1 MPPWGHGNEKIVKS
15 YWPWRKLFDS
25 TVKASSNQD
34 TTDIWVNL
42 FFRMSFGIWFGLVN
56 HILILASRH
65 TLNRYCY
72 GKTGPL
78 FPCPFKYHKSIKAR
92 SIICIMN
99 LIDRIWPLDLWVWN
113 PTIKIRYFLQQIISA
128 MKVLNEQG
136 IIHRDLKPQNIL
148 LNREQNRLRV
158 KIGIYLYIQ

>member
-1 MPPWGHGNEKIVKS
+1 
-15 YWPWRKLFDS
+15 
-25 TVKASSNQD
+25 
-34 TTDIWVNL
+34 
-42 FFRMSFGIWFGLVN
+42 
-56 HILILASRH
+56 
-65 TLNRYCY
+65 
-72 GKTGPL
+72 
-78 FPCPFKYHKSIKAR
+78 
-92 SIICIMN
+92 MN